1 MSHFDKTRPAGY
13 DEHTMITYLRFLRSR
28 CHLNGVMAGLIL
40 ILISATLLGC
50 QSSIEVVTPAVAPT
64 ILAVTAVP
72 QAHAVAIIG
81 VDFDPELDYDQIISN
96 GGVTLLVAVEN
107 QGQVTETGV
116 ELKAR
121 LLDTANEGSSR
132 DLLNETVLVDSL
144 APREVRIVRFNQVS
158 DLPVRERYKLVAE
171 LTPVQGEREL
181 SDNTRSFD
189 ILVHNS
195 N

>member
-1 MSHFDKTRPAGY
+1 MGSA
-13 DEHTMITYLRFLRSR
+13 I
-28 CHLNGVMAGLIL
+28 AGLIL
-40 ILISATLLGC
+40 IVISTTLLGC

-64 ILAVTAVP
+64 VLAVTAVP
-72 QAHAVAIIG
+72 QTHAVAIIG

-132 DLLNETVLVDSL
+132 DLLNETVLIDSL